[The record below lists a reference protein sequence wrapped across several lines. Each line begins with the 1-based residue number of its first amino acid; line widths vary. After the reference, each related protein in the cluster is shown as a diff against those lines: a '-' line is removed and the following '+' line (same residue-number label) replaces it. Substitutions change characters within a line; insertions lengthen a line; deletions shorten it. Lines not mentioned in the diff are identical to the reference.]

1 MGQTLSAL
9 KKTRDAKEDAQCPD
23 AADGGFRRIVSPKV
37 ECVVSSAKGLENN
50 QSSFVETFSE
60 TRSTNREPEAETVP
74 MTLLTLSTELLLDV
88 AHYLPPSSY
97 MSLSYTC
104 RTIRIKMGVSIA
116 HVLGDNPPISQ
127 SSGSTPSVEI
137 RNIRFLERM
146 ELRCMLGRDRKTFS
160 STAFCS
166 GCQETH
172 DCSLFS
178 THSLAQLG
186 TTRRC
191 LGSDGLLWVCPHR
204 AFDYDEATR
213 GEVAHDFHQ
222 CGSNYLFTHG
232 RYGSTFYSKWP
243 IMRVSANTAPSG
255 EEVKE
260 ALRALDAPMCPHMR
274 LNDAKVAAVYH
285 PDCQKLR
292 SNWPRGELAPDPY
305 SSGPDFTVICNFCGI
320 HVFFCIVPHRYG
332 PDALSLLTRRS
343 VECMWGCADR
353 AWIAHVTQP
362 ADLEE
367 YERAWEAT
375 NAECWRRFGSVGRDD

>member
-1 MGQTLSAL
+1 MGQKLSAL
-9 KKTRDAKEDAQCPD
+9 VKTRDAKEDAHCPGAPD
-23 AADGGFRRIVSPKV
+23 MGFERIGSPKV
-37 ECVVSSAKGLENN
+37 ECVVSSPKGLEST

-60 TRSTNREPEAETVP
+60 ARSTNRGPEAETVP

-104 RTIRIKMGVSIA
+104 RTIRNKMGVSIA
-116 HVLGDNPPISQ
+116 HVLGDKLPISQ
-127 SSGSTPSVEI
+127 SSGSTPTVEI

-178 THSLAQLG
+178 THSLG

-204 AFDYDEATR
+204 AFDYNETTR
-213 GEVAHDFHQ
+213 SVARDVHQ
-222 CGSNYLFTHG
+222 CGSNHMFMHD
-232 RYGSTFYSKWP
+232 RFGSTFYSRWS

-274 LNDAKVAAVYH
+274 LNDAKVAAIYH
-285 PDCQKLR
+285 PDYQKLR
-292 SNWPRGELAPDPY
+292 SNWPRSDPAADHRCFKC

-320 HVFFCIVPHRYG
+320 RVLFCIVPHRYG
-332 PDALSLLTRRS
+332 PEALSLLTRRS

-353 AWIAHVTQP
+353 AWIAQVTQP

-375 NAECWRRFGSVGRDD
+375 NAECWRRFGSVGRDN